1 VLYYL
6 LTAEDNAKTAGFFV
20 RPPRQG
26 DIRAMEE
33 LLVWSNQVLRYFD
46 LKRLSIG
53 LNEEEQRL
61 FRGLQEAVD
70 RATRY

>member
-1 VLYYL
+1 MLYSL
-6 LTAEDNAKTAGFFV
+6 LRVEDNAKTAGFFV
-20 RPPRQG
+20 RSHTQG

-46 LKRLSIG
+46 LKRLSVG

-70 RATRY
+70 RATGY